1 MRLMQLWLGAAGVQR
16 LIDAG
21 VYITW
26 VEKNGLEMLAEF
38 TREVTG
44 SRKQTSSFTAT
55 RVRFLFLCTRVCVC
69 LMCLRI
75 LFIWLCPIVLCS
87 ILENHDNG
95 NEHSRH
101 RTSLKTTGRVS
112 PASWQTFRPLS
123 STTRLLEG
131 PIRPPLGV
139 AVVSLLRHHMSRFRL
154 WMSTL
159 LQVRLV
165 RVVWSITS

>member
-69 LMCLRI
+69 
-75 LFIWLCPIVLCS
+75 
-87 ILENHDNG
+87 
-95 NEHSRH
+95 
-101 RTSLKTTGRVS
+101 VS
-112 PASWQTFRPLS
+112 N
-123 STTRLLEG
+123 
-131 PIRPPLGV
+131 
-139 AVVSLLRHHMSRFRL
+139 VSEDSFHMV
-154 WMSTL
+154 MSNC
-159 LQVRLV
+159 
-165 RVVWSITS
+165 IMFNFGKP